1 MELTPDQIKSIA
13 EEIEMGMKVFVH
25 IETKDIKSL
34 PDFDNDIVLDE
45 EIWEDA
51 IKEIEEDMDNYLQFD
66 PISSRESFSI
76 MGEFAGNVKDEALRN
91 KLFQSLN
98 RPKPFRHFK
107 EIIDNSGDFRD
118 EWFAF
123 RDSKYIELVKE
134 QLDRYNNKLPE

>member
-1 MELTPDQIKSIA
+1 MELTQDQIKSIA

-25 IETKDIKSL
+25 LETKDIKSL

-66 PISSRESFSI
+66 PLSSRESFSI

-98 RPKPFRHFK
+98 RPKPFKHFK

-123 RDSKYIELVKE
+123 RESKYIELVKE

>member
-1 MELTPDQIKSIA
+1 MELTQDQIKSIA

-25 IETKDIKSL
+25 LETKDIKSL

-51 IKEIEEDMDNYLQFD
+51 IKEIEEDIDNYLQFD
-66 PISSRESFSI
+66 PLSSRESFSI
-76 MGEFAGNVKDEALRN
+76 MGEFAGNVKDEELRD

-98 RPKPFRHFK
+98 MSKPFKHFK

-118 EWFAF
+118 EWFAY
-123 RDSKYIELVKE
+123 RESKYIEFIKE